1 MYGDELTNFVF
12 SSPFPYFGSNDNSD
26 DLDFQYFWSPSHVH
40 AYVARIFPKSIMI
53 SIQGDHYA
61 ILSFAVRRTA
71 LKNKMG
77 LRSHFVNL
85 VSRSEGPLFPKI
97 IAKYRINQALN
108 GLIYALRAI
117 WCPFKDI
124 KSRYLVSRSEG
135 PLLSQSPVLRTLDFG
150 CTGRRPVR
158 IPSECSTR
166 FARNKSPF
174 YRMEKIQ
181 SDLCKWEWAKRIR
194 TPPS

>member
-1 MYGDELTNFVF
+1 MITRAWICVELAVIAFYVYGDELTNLGFT
-12 SSPFPYFGSNDNSD
+12 SPFPYFGPTTIPTTSI
-26 DLDFQYFWSPSHVH
+26 FKIFRSPSHVH

-77 LRSHFVNL
+77 LRSHFVKL
-85 VSRSEGPLFPKI
+85 VSRSEGPLFPKKI

-117 WCPFKDI
+117 LMSIQGHQIAILSVAVRRTALKP
-124 KSRYLVSRSEG
+124 KSGPSDPGLWLYRPSAGSHSFGMLNSLRSE
-135 PLLSQSPVLRTLDFG
+135 
-150 CTGRRPVR
+150 
-158 IPSECSTR
+158 
-166 FARNKSPF
+166 
-174 YRMEKIQ
+174 
-181 SDLCKWEWAKRIR
+181 
-194 TPPS
+194 

>member
-117 WCPFKDI
+117 LMSIQGHQIAILSVAVRRTALKP
-124 KSRYLVSRSEG
+124 KSGPSDPGLWLYRPSAGSHSFGMLNSLRSE
-135 PLLSQSPVLRTLDFG
+135 
-150 CTGRRPVR
+150 
-158 IPSECSTR
+158 
-166 FARNKSPF
+166 
-174 YRMEKIQ
+174 
-181 SDLCKWEWAKRIR
+181 
-194 TPPS
+194 